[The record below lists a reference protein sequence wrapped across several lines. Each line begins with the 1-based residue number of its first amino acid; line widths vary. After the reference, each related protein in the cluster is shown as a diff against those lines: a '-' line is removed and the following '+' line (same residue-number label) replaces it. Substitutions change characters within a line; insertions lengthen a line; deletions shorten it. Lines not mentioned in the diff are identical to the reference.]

1 MTNDFDDYRVNVTF
15 MSHTTG
21 DGDTVKDSTVQI
33 NFDATDATYNE
44 LIEKFELFLHAMG
57 YVFDGRHLAMVEGD

>member
-1 MTNDFDDYRVNVTF
+1 MARDYDDYRVTVTL
-15 MSHTTG
+15 MADTVG
-21 DGDTVKDSTVQI
+21 DGETIKDNAVQI

-57 YVFDGRHLAMVEGD
+57 YVFTGKHLAMVEED